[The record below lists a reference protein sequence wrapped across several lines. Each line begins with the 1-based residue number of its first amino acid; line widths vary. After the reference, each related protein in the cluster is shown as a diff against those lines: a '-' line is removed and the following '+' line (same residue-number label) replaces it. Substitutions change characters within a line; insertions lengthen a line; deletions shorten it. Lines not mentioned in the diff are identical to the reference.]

1 MNNILEMIKNEKVEW
16 KKLGDNYVSN
26 SVTTGLN
33 PRKNFRL
40 NDSSDGELTCW
51 YITTKDYSVNEKIEF
66 VEGKTAKI
74 TENARIIINKRS
86 KLEINDILFSAVG
99 TVGKVALV
107 DINPYNFDVNES
119 TFVIKPNK
127 ENIIPKF
134 LVHYLRTDL
143 LQNDVKK
150 FLKGSTLKGIRK
162 KTLLNL
168 QIPIPSL
175 KTQEKIVETLDKFE
189 KYSTELQAELQA
201 ELQNR
206 SSQYEYF
213 RDLVLSEDYLK
224 KLSKNKRIFAT
235 ADKLTEYNI
244 EEIAKI
250 RNGKDWKKL
259 NSGGIPVYGSGGY
272 MNVSVDK
279 YVYNKPTVLIP
290 RKGSIEN
297 IFYLDKPFW
306 NVDTIFYTE
315 IDETKI
321 IPKYFYYFMKT
332 LDLKS
337 LSTNSTRPSLTQT
350 VLNKVKIKL
359 PSLEIQNK
367 VVEVLDRFQ
376 DLISNAEG
384 LLPEEIEQR
393 QKQYEYYREKLLT
406 FENNMVQVKSS
417 QVVLSSCYFEI
428 LREACELVGSKYFDI
443 KTKRLEDVCE
453 ILDYKRKP
461 ISKNKRIKGIY
472 PYYGANG
479 VQDYVNDYIFDG
491 TYILMGE
498 DGSVIDKNNNPILHW
513 VDDKKIWVNN
523 HAHVLKNLNN
533 EINLKYVFYYLSTCD
548 VSSIVKG
555 TPPKINQGNL
565 RKIRILIPPM
575 NVQEYVVSILDKF
588 DMLVNNINDGL
599 PKEIELRQKQ
609 YEYYREKL
617 LDFPRKEIS

>member
-1 MNNILEMIKNEKVEW
+1 MNNILEMIKNENVEW

-189 KYSTELQAELQA
+189 KYSTELQ
-201 ELQNR
+201 NR

-213 RDLVLSEDYLK
+213 RDLVLSKDYLI
-224 KLSKNKRIFAT
+224 KLEEKLFFKRNKIIEIYKIKDLCKRQRGIKITAKEMEELNDENSPVKVFAGGNTSAKISNEIIGKENIINEPSVIVKSRGNIDFEYYDKAFTHKNEMWSYSSKN
-235 ADKLTEYNI
+235 
-244 EEIAKI
+244 
-250 RNGKDWKKL
+250 
-259 NSGGIPVYGSGGY
+259 
-272 MNVSVDK
+272 
-279 YVYNKPTVLIP
+279 
-290 RKGSIEN
+290 EN
-297 IFYLDKPFW
+297 
-306 NVDTIFYTE
+306 
-315 IDETKI
+315 
-321 IPKYFYYFMKT
+321 
-332 LDLKS
+332 
-337 LSTNSTRPSLTQT
+337 
-350 VLNKVKIKL
+350 VLNIKFLYYVLKNNLGYFVNNAISGKL
-359 PSLEIQNK
+359 PQISTGVTDNYKILLPSIEIQNK
-367 VVEVLDRFQ
+367 VVEVLDKFQ
-376 DLISNAEG
+376 DLISDAEG

-393 QKQYEYYREKLLT
+393 QKQYECYREKLLT
-406 FENNMVQVKSS
+406 FENNMEQVKSS
-417 QVVLSSCYFEI
+417 
-428 LREACELVGSKYFDI
+428 
-443 KTKRLEDVCE
+443 
-453 ILDYKRKP
+453 
-461 ISKNKRIKGIY
+461 
-472 PYYGANG
+472 
-479 VQDYVNDYIFDG
+479 
-491 TYILMGE
+491 
-498 DGSVIDKNNNPILHW
+498 
-513 VDDKKIWVNN
+513 
-523 HAHVLKNLNN
+523 
-533 EINLKYVFYYLSTCD
+533 ST
-548 VSSIVKG
+548 
-555 TPPKINQGNL
+555 L
-565 RKIRILIPPM
+565 W
-575 NVQEYVVSILDKF
+575 
-588 DMLVNNINDGL
+588 
-599 PKEIELRQKQ
+599 
-609 YEYYREKL
+609 L
-617 LDFPRKEIS
+617 LF